1 MRQRFV
7 ASVGLAVWCWM
18 AATTSTQRSTVAA
31 FVADPKRNN
40 GKLSNFHSRLSYR
53 GGGRRGTTTLSAA
66 LSASLEPM
74 DGPEARQ
81 RTSLAKPPA
90 TETAAPLPELDKLP
104 VNHKIVVFGS
114 TGQVGRLVVRQLL
127 EEAPDGT
134 QVVAVV
140 RDYDKVRRICFCACN
155 QATLLLVRTFTDTCC
170 CCRRVKQQTGL
181 SGPVR

>member
-1 MRQRFV
+1 MRQCFV

-18 AATTSTQRSTVAA
+18 AATTTQRSTVAA

-40 GKLSNFHSRLSYR
+40 GKLSNCNSRLSYR
-53 GGGRRGTTTLSAA
+53 RRGGGGGTTTLSAA

-90 TETAAPLPELDKLP
+90 TETSTPLPELDKLP

-140 RDYDKVRRICFCACN
+140 RDYDKVRKNCC
-155 QATLLLVRTFTDTCC
+155 TLAINRHY
-170 CCRRVKQQTGL
+170 
-181 SGPVR
+181 